1 MIRTMTVTELVRD
14 TCQEATART
23 ARGEQILVKRG
34 GRPLFKIVPNRADDE
49 LPNLD
54 ALEADLQTLASESE
68 NNPVMK
74 LRARRL

>member
-1 MIRTMTVTELVRD
+1 
-14 TCQEATART
+14 
-23 ARGEQILVKRG
+23 
-34 GRPLFKIVPNRADDE
+34 
-49 LPNLD
+49 LD